1 MAGESSNAN
10 KQVGSLYLDL
20 QLLKANVDQAN
31 KLLSTIGKDIKQD
44 FSQSITKQIKESVEK
59 ATKEIGSISLPI
71 STSSSSTRTRPS
83 STSDRAVERE
93 ALRNLNSQLRIRNQI
108 HKIDKLLISA
118 KGDEADRLEEIKA
131 QSQAH
136 LLTYERQYNLL
147 ERNNSTLS
155 DSLSISAKQT
165 QIQATTIANETA
177 LEKERKKQ
185 QDILRQQSETYKTIE
200 RTVVAMLAV
209 YTTRALTNFWNEAHT
224 YATTYYDQLNEIR
237 IVTKATEEEAAQMGK
252 TYRQIAKDMKVSST
266 DVASAAV
273 EFWRQGQSESDV
285 NIRVKNT
292 TQYAKIAKLEFQD
305 AAEQVTAATNS
316 MNLDAQRVVDVFSY
330 LGDASAAGA
339 DEIGTAMQKAAA
351 TADEAG
357 VSFEWLGAYI
367 ATVSEKTRQAPE
379 SIGNAFN
386 SIMSRL
392 QSIKQMGYNE
402 EDETKINDVAKA
414 LNAVNIELM
423 GQDGEWRSMS
433 DIFMDVALQW
443 GEMDDKA
450 RAYLAT
456 TMAGTRQKNVFLTLM
471 NDMAKVSSTTGEA
484 SRAMELYYGALNS
497 AGAASEKYAIYQQS
511 VEAAQANMNVA
522 FEEFYSLLSA
532 NIIKEYY
539 NTMADLVSMITD
551 GTNAITVM
559 TGAVGG
565 LAIALTALGSLYAK
579 MKATDDKLSLI
590 SFITKPKIVATLGA
604 VAAGVIAVTAAFGAF
619 KQASSDSD
627 YDYTGV
633 LESINN
639 RITNTTALR
648 DEYEALAKVENRS
661 VQQNERM
668 KSIVDTLATSNDRLN
683 ESLGRVNG
691 GWENTQGI
699 LAAINAEIETYK
711 KSARDIANSQF
722 LQSMSSGADIVRA
735 QQSYNSA
742 GAKGV
747 MRDYLLGWQG
757 QKKGFLA
764 GGGTW
769 DLYNEKDIQHIVK
782 TFAHHEQGDYQQ
794 LGLDYADVKAILDE
808 YGNDYVSMVEDLI
821 NGLSSSERNAG
832 LQEAWKSFILS
843 CFTPLSYDDTY
854 TGLSTAMQQQLQ
866 EVALGFLDNF
876 SIEDLADPSKR
887 YTIQNQIV
895 EYINSLLTGDFG
907 GLSKMISQYMENLE
921 TYDPKNADH
930 VSAMEASKN
939 AINELIKSFNTS
951 YGTNI
956 PLLDTLVAIQKTAES
971 TGDETKTLEEQVR
984 SLYKSLSE
992 DVLNNAIAARSD
1004 SGWDKEIKSITEAL
1018 ESGDI
1023 ERIEKMAHAFAS
1035 EENAPWLEQMKTDL
1049 PFIANVLHTLYD
1061 DSGALVPDP
1070 VNIEEALRIWYE
1082 GLDETEKKA
1091 IAVGEALKNSLASQ
1105 ELEALTESGFASW
1118 FEEMSKFAETGDEA
1132 GLYGWLLGKDD
1143 EQLKAFIEA
1152 FPIFSEFLNSIIEGK
1167 GAVDESSESWALFS
1181 ENISNATNKYLEWLE
1196 AYKASQESEVTDE
1209 EGRGLL
1215 KSLSSAYDKDGI
1227 KGYKKEFES
1236 MTDAQRNW
1244 IVKNSEAGKQ
1254 MVEIMEDNTDATK
1267 DGTSAMKKMN
1277 REIGRMDLDDLVDAG
1292 DVWEDIPDMLDAAAK
1307 GGKDFSDAYSDAVG
1321 EVEKLSEAQGAL
1333 TAIQNGTL
1341 KSADDLD
1348 DAYSTLASYT
1358 GLSADSLR
1366 NDLSPALWM
1375 INNDTAQASNSVAY
1389 LANWLANAAGVQFTA
1404 SNWQSQLA
1412 ALMGS
1417 ADETTAHVATL
1428 VNTMLKAAGS
1438 SLYMSGNTVKVKWGG
1453 GSFTPASV
1461 RSGGGGRSGGGSG
1474 SSGSSSSNEMSE
1486 IEKMLDLM
1494 KQIQDIR
1501 DHQMDLIQEAR
1512 SYYETTG
1519 ELQGVIKYY
1528 EKERDAILD
1537 NNQVLED
1544 NIAKIESLMFA
1555 KQKEVASMSTSDDAY
1570 EQAAKDL
1577 EGLQEAHQ
1585 EYTQQLLEN
1594 RTAVEELTQSI
1605 KEQQDEIRDMEIE
1618 LRETIMDAI
1627 KDREELNERMLQGTI
1642 DVENEILDVIK
1653 RRYEKERDEI
1663 IETAE
1668 AKREALEEEMD
1679 LLDEQLEVRKKAA
1692 DQEDKQLKLTQLQAK
1707 LERIS
1712 ADPTRKKEELE
1723 LRKEIADLRDEMAW
1737 DLAEQEVEAQKD
1749 SIDQQ
1754 INSLDEYIEYVEN
1767 YYEELFNHPQKQIE
1781 EMKSI
1786 ISKTDEEILAFLQQN
1801 SEEYAASTE
1810 AAQQDMINSWNAML
1824 MDMHGSI
1831 EDYWDEVEQIIA
1843 GGDDAIIEFLKQNSA
1858 DYKAAGKLQAE
1869 AYVDEWKQQLEDL
1882 RKAHKE
1888 ITEEINNTTYT
1899 VVKPSTGSS
1908 SSNSGGSS
1916 GAGPSNSKPTAPQW
1930 YLTINGKKT
1939 GNPVS
1944 TESEAA
1950 RMAYLERT
1958 YGVQSGKYKPTDIIS
1973 YARYKKGGL
1982 ANFTGL
1988 AWLDG
1993 TKTKPER
2000 ILSAYQTE
2008 LFEDLIATLHGIK
2021 VFTSSM
2027 PSVGFDGANSG
2038 QTFTFGDIVINV
2050 DSLNNDSDYETI
2062 AEQIMEQIMDM
2073 MTRGSAVGGIRITR

>member
-1 MAGESSNAN
+1 MDSAGNKIRQTVKDGQLFSTVIEQVGEEAKLWAQIEKEQKEAREEERQIMKDLISEQKEYIAAQERINKAQEEMVRRTRERDYSLLFDQLDQKDQAQYLSSLDRQVQQTKELGIVEAKYVATSNRKERDSYALQVADIRRKLNAEKQISSELVNQNRSLSKNESVVQRLKVLAEARKTGEKQVAAAQKEQEEKLKSVSTFYDQILRSMTHMMVMWASNA
-10 KQVGSLYLDL
+10 
-20 QLLKANVDQAN
+20 LKSFWSDA
-31 KLLSTIGKDIKQD
+31 QD
-44 FSQSITKQIKESVEK
+44 Y
-59 ATKEIGSISLPI
+59 
-71 STSSSSTRTRPS
+71 
-83 STSDRAVERE
+83 
-93 ALRNLNSQLRIRNQI
+93 
-108 HKIDKLLISA
+108 A
-118 KGDEADRLEEIKA
+118 K
-131 QSQAH
+131 S
-136 LLTYERQYNLL
+136 
-147 ERNNSTLS
+147 
-155 DSLSISAKQT
+155 
-165 QIQATTIANETA
+165 
-177 LEKERKKQ
+177 
-185 QDILRQQSETYKTIE
+185 
-200 RTVVAMLAV
+200 
-209 YTTRALTNFWNEAHT
+209 
-224 YATTYYDQLNEIR
+224 YYDQLNEIR
-237 IVTKATEEEAAQMGK
+237 IVTGTNEEQANRMGQ
-252 TYRQIAKDMKVSST
+252 TYRSMAKEMSVSSSEIAK
-266 DVASAAV
+266 AAV
-273 EFWRQGQSESDV
+273 EFWRQGLGETEV
-285 NIRVKNT
+285 NSRQVNT
-292 TQYAKIAKLEFQD
+292 TKYAKIAALEFD
-305 AAEQVTAATNS
+305 EAAELVTAATNS
-316 MNLDAQRVVDVFSY
+316 MNQDAQRVVDVFAY
-330 LGDASAAGA
+330 LGDASASGA
-339 DEIGTAMQKAAA
+339 DEIGIAMQKASA
-351 TADEAG
+351 TAEEAG
-357 VSFEWLGAYI
+357 QSFEWLGAYI
-367 ATVSEKTRQAPE
+367 ATISEKTRQAPE
-379 SIGNAFN
+379 VIGTSLN
-386 SIMSRL
+386 SMMSRL

-402 EDETKINDVAKA
+402 EDETKINDISKA
-414 LNAVNIELM
+414 LSNIDVALM
-423 GQDGEWRSMS
+423 DNQGNWRNMN
-433 DIFMDVALQW
+433 DIFMDIALQW
-443 GEMDDKA
+443 DSLNDKT
-450 RAYLAT
+450 RSYIAT
-456 TMAGTRQKNVFLTLM
+456 TLAGTRQKNYFLTLM
-471 NDMAKVSSTTGEA
+471 DDLRKVASTTGEA
-484 SRAMELYYGALNS
+484 SRAMELYEGAMNS
-497 AGAASEKYAIYQQS
+497 AGTASEKYAVYQES
-511 VEAAQANMNVA
+511 IAAAHDKMKA
-522 FEEFYSLLSA
+522 SFEQLFSLLDSDTIKKWYEFLGQA
-532 NIIKEYY
+532 ADGWALVLSGGKITPSIDYTSVIDDLNGEINTITPQIKEYEQLYRSKNRTTEQTQRMEEIVQTLSNEYLPLQKSLKNANGEFKSGAEAIKAMNAELEYAIDIKREYEKQNLFKEAMDISGIQEIIAMREQYQSRQDLASLIAQGSSDFGYGDITSLSQDRMNTLGGELNKNMKMSSSWLKRLYPDKQEREEVLAAWNEFYEDYWDKMAYGY
-539 NTMADLVSMITD
+539 NTLRTQTMQQIE
-551 GTNAITVM
+551 
-559 TGAVGG
+559 
-565 LAIALTALGSLYAK
+565 
-579 MKATDDKLSLI
+579 
-590 SFITKPKIVATLGA
+590 
-604 VAAGVIAVTAAFGAF
+604 AAGDSVLNTSAIRIIDSFLAFESFDSLGETAKTEARKIAQSIADGITEADWSIGE
-619 KQASSDSD
+619 D
-627 YDYTGV
+627 YVHSLLY
-633 LESINN
+633 N
-639 RITNTTALR
+639 RSN
-648 DEYEALAKVENRS
+648 EALA
-661 VQQNERM
+661 M
-668 KSIVDTLATSNDRLN
+668 
-683 ESLGRVNG
+683 
-691 GWENTQGI
+691 
-699 LAAINAEIETYK
+699 YK
-711 KSARDIANSQF
+711 KVYQDV
-722 LQSMSSGADIVRA
+722 QSWMASGSDE
-735 QQSYNSA
+735 N
-742 GAKGV
+742 
-747 MRDYLLGWQG
+747 MRY
-757 QKKGFLA
+757 
-764 GGGTW
+764 
-769 DLYNEKDIQHIVK
+769 
-782 TFAHHEQGDYQQ
+782 
-794 LGLDYADVKAILDE
+794 
-808 YGNDYVSMVEDLI
+808 
-821 NGLSSSERNAG
+821 
-832 LQEAWKSFILS
+832 
-843 CFTPLSYDDTY
+843 
-854 TGLSTAMQQQLQ
+854 
-866 EVALGFLDNF
+866 
-876 SIEDLADPSKR
+876 
-887 YTIQNQIV
+887 
-895 EYINSLLTGDFG
+895 
-907 GLSKMISQYMENLE
+907 NLE
-921 TYDPKNADH
+921 TEI
-930 VSAMEASKN
+930 SA
-939 AINELIKSFNTS
+939 FNTMFGMS
-951 YGTNI
+951 LSLDGIMANLGSATGNLEGNI
-956 PLLDTLVAIQKTAES
+956 DNAEKRMSRLQSLADDVWANINAKNQSDKIAGFSTEGWTKQLSLMERALNEALKGNGSGWAES
-971 TGDETKTLEEQVR
+971 IMAAWLGNEEM
-984 SLYKSLSE
+984 YK
-992 DVLNNAIAARSD
+992 AMMSD
-1004 SGWDKEIKSITEAL
+1004 FNWFDDFALAMKDGNFTEAMQIMQDGMDKTKEKA
-1018 ESGDI
+1018 ES
-1023 ERIEKMAHAFAS
+1023 
-1035 EENAPWLEQMKTDL
+1035 L
-1049 PFIANVLHTLYD
+1049 
-1061 DSGALVPDP
+1061 
-1070 VNIEEALRIWYE
+1070 
-1082 GLDETEKKA
+1082 
-1091 IAVGEALKNSLASQ
+1091 GEALKNSLASQ

-1152 FPIFSEFLNSIIEGK
+1152 FPIFSEFLNSIVEGK

-1181 ENISNATNKYLEWLE
+1181 ENIGNATNKYLEWLE
-1196 AYKASQESEVTDE
+1196 AYKTSQESEVTDE

-1254 MVEIMEDNTDATK
+1254 MVEIMEDGTDATK
-1267 DGTSAMKKMN
+1267 DGASAMKKMN

-1333 TAIQNGTL
+1333 AAIQNGTL

-1438 SLYMSGNTVKVKWGG
+1438 SLYMSGNTVKVKWGS
-1453 GSFTPASV
+1453 GSFTPASA
-1461 RSGGGGRSGGGSG
+1461 RSGGGRRSGGGS
-1474 SSGSSSSNEMSE
+1474 SGSNSSNEMSE

-1528 EKERDAILD
+1528 EKERDAVLD
-1537 NNQVLED
+1537 NNKVLEE

-1618 LRETIMDAI
+1618 LRDTILDAI

-1642 DVENEILDVIK
+1642 DVENEILDIIK
-1653 RRYEKERDEI
+1653 ARYEKERDEI
-1663 IETAE
+1663 IETSE
-1668 AKREALEEEMD
+1668 AKREALEQEKD
-1679 LLDEQLEVRKKAA
+1679 LLDEQLEARKKAA
-1692 DQEDKQLKLTQLQAK
+1692 EQEDKQLKLKQLQAK

-1723 LRKEIADLRDEMAW
+1723 LRKEIAELRNEMAW
-1737 DLAEQEVEAQKD
+1737 DLAEEEVESQKE

-1754 INSLDEYIEYVEN
+1754 IDSLDEYIQYVED
-1767 YYEELFNHPQKQIE
+1767 YYEDLFKHPQKLIE

-1786 ISKTDEEILAFLQQN
+1786 ISKTDAEIIEFLKQN
-1801 SEEYAASTE
+1801 SEDYAASTE
-1810 AAQQDMINSWNAML
+1810 AAQQSMVNSWNDML

-1843 GGDDAIIEFLKQNSA
+1843 GGNDAIIEFLKQNSA
-1858 DYKAAGKLQAE
+1858 DYKEAGKLQAE
-1869 AYVDEWKQQLEDL
+1869 AYVDQWKKQLEDL

-1888 ITEEINNTTYT
+1888 VTDEINNTKYD
-1899 VVKPSTGSS
+1899 VVKPSTGN
-1908 SSNSGGSS
+1908 SNSGGSGGGS
-1916 GAGPSNSKPTAPQW
+1916 GGSSSSSSNPTAPQW

-2021 VFTSSM
+2021 VFTNSM

>member
-1 MAGESSNAN
+1 MVVLYASHALKTFWTNAV
-10 KQVGSLYLDL
+10 Q
-20 QLLKANVDQAN
+20 
-31 KLLSTIGKDIKQD
+31 
-44 FSQSITKQIKESVEK
+44 
-59 ATKEIGSISLPI
+59 
-71 STSSSSTRTRPS
+71 
-83 STSDRAVERE
+83 
-93 ALRNLNSQLRIRNQI
+93 
-108 HKIDKLLISA
+108 
-118 KGDEADRLEEIKA
+118 
-131 QSQAH
+131 
-136 LLTYERQYNLL
+136 
-147 ERNNSTLS
+147 
-155 DSLSISAKQT
+155 
-165 QIQATTIANETA
+165 
-177 LEKERKKQ
+177 
-185 QDILRQQSETYKTIE
+185 
-200 RTVVAMLAV
+200 
-209 YTTRALTNFWNEAHT
+209 
-224 YATTYYDQLNEIR
+224 YATTYHDKLNEIR
-237 IVTKATEEEAAQMGK
+237 IVTGATEEEAAQMGQ
-252 TYRQIAKDMKVSST
+252 TYRSMAQEQKVSSQ
-266 DVASAAV
+266 DIAKAAV
-273 EFWRQGQSESDV
+273 EFWRQGLGETEV
-285 NIRVKNT
+285 NSRQINT
-292 TQYAKIAKLEFQD
+292 TQYAKIAALEFD
-305 AAEQVTAATNS
+305 EAAELVTAATNS
-316 MNLDAQRVVDVFSY
+316 MNLDAQRVVDVFAY
-330 LGDASAAGA
+330 LGDASASGA
-339 DEIGTAMQKAAA
+339 DEIGKAMQKASA
-351 TADEAG
+351 TAEEAG
-357 VSFEWLGAYI
+357 QSFEWLGAYI
-367 ATVSEKTRQAPE
+367 ATISEKTRQAPE
-379 SIGNAFN
+379 VIGTSLN

-402 EDETKINDVAKA
+402 EDETKINDVSKA
-414 LNAVNIELM
+414 LSNIDVALM
-423 GQDGEWRSMS
+423 DNQGNWRDMS
-433 DIFMDVALQW
+433 DIFMDIALQW
-443 GEMDDKA
+443 RDLDDKT
-450 RAYLAT
+450 RSYIAT
-456 TMAGTRQKNVFLTLM
+456 TQAGTRQKNSFLTLM
-471 NDMAKVSSTTGEA
+471 DDQSKVSSTTGEV
-484 SRAMELYYGALNS
+484 SRAMELYQGALDS
-497 AGAASEKYAIYQQS
+497 TGTAAEKYAVYQES
-511 VEAAQANMNVA
+511 AAAAHDRMTTSLENL
-522 FEEFYSLLSA
+522 YSLLDAGIIKDFYNSASDLFNLFYLMAGGTIERDNYGSVLSNLQSQIDAIQPLVNEYATLNTIQNRTDVQNQRMAEIVKTLASTYQPFNQAQKDSAGNYLSGEQALGAMNGELEELIDLLQRYSKMNIEDKIA
-532 NIIKEYY
+532 NI
-539 NTMADLVSMITD
+539 T
-551 GTNAITVM
+551 
-559 TGAVGG
+559 G
-565 LAIALTALGSLYAK
+565 LANAKSNYDSAKANQSIVGLMQNAASILGYDIDAMNALDFNGLAVQINTFRDGGQGAGVKDIYNLFRPDGKKDQELWDAWDAFFKKYQARILEGYTE
-579 MKATDDKLSLI
+579 MTTLTLDDAESGQ
-590 SFITKPKIVATLGA
+590 AEA
-604 VAAGVIAVTAAFGAF
+604 VAAKVNE
-619 KQASSDSD
+619 
-627 YDYTGV
+627 Y
-633 LESINN
+633 LELFANS
-639 RITNTTALR
+639 
-648 DEYEALAKVENRS
+648 DEYAKLPSAFQKGLSELAGAIADSIIQADWDQGAEFVNQKISEYANNAWESYQQMIKEMQYYFSDANGVDPSDPVQMEALAAQRADMQKAIDVFNDLYGTDYTFDDILSSLFEP
-661 VQQNERM
+661 VQMIDETIKSSEKRMSRLQSLADDVWANINAKNQSDKIAGFSAEGWTKQLSLMER
-668 KSIVDTLATSNDRLN
+668 ALN
-683 ESLGRVNG
+683 EALKGNGSGWAESIMAAWLGNEDMYKAMMSDFD
-691 GWENTQGI
+691 WFDDFA
-699 LAAINAEIETYK
+699 LA
-711 KSARDIANSQF
+711 
-722 LQSMSSGADIVRA
+722 M
-735 QQSYNSA
+735 
-742 GAKGV
+742 
-747 MRDYLLGWQG
+747 
-757 QKKGFLA
+757 
-764 GGGTW
+764 
-769 DLYNEKDIQHIVK
+769 KD
-782 TFAHHEQGDYQQ
+782 
-794 LGLDYADVKAILDE
+794 
-808 YGNDYVSMVEDLI
+808 GN
-821 NGLSSSERNAG
+821 
-832 LQEAWKSFILS
+832 
-843 CFTPLSYDDTY
+843 FTE
-854 TGLSTAMQQQLQ
+854 AMQIMQD
-866 EVALGFLDNF
+866 GMD
-876 SIEDLADPSKR
+876 
-887 YTIQNQIV
+887 
-895 EYINSLLTGDFG
+895 
-907 GLSKMISQYMENLE
+907 
-921 TYDPKNADH
+921 
-930 VSAMEASKN
+930 
-939 AINELIKSFNTS
+939 
-951 YGTNI
+951 
-956 PLLDTLVAIQKTAES
+956 KTKEKAES
-971 TGDETKTLEEQVR
+971 L
-984 SLYKSLSE
+984 
-992 DVLNNAIAARSD
+992 
-1004 SGWDKEIKSITEAL
+1004 
-1018 ESGDI
+1018 
-1023 ERIEKMAHAFAS
+1023 
-1035 EENAPWLEQMKTDL
+1035 
-1049 PFIANVLHTLYD
+1049 
-1061 DSGALVPDP
+1061 
-1070 VNIEEALRIWYE
+1070 
-1082 GLDETEKKA
+1082 
-1091 IAVGEALKNSLASQ
+1091 GEALKNSIASQ
-1105 ELEALTESGFASW
+1105 ELEALKENGFASW
-1118 FEEMSKFAETGDEA
+1118 FEDLSKFAESGDEG

-1152 FPIFSEFLNSIIEGK
+1152 FPIFSEFLNSIVEGK
-1167 GAVDESSESWALFS
+1167 GAVDESTESWALFR
-1181 ENISNATNKYLEWLE
+1181 EQITGATNDYLAWLE
-1196 AYKASQESEVTDE
+1196 AYKTSQEDDVTEE

-1215 KSLSSAYDKDGI
+1215 KSLTSAYDKDGI

-1244 IVKNSEAGKQ
+1244 IVKNSEAGKE
-1254 MVEIMEDNTDATK
+1254 MVEIIEDSTDATK

-1307 GGKDFSDAYSDAVG
+1307 GGKEFSEAYSSAVG

-1555 KQKEVASMSTSDDAY
+1555 KQKEVAAMSTSDDAY

-1679 LLDEQLEVRKKAA
+1679 LLDEQLEARKKAA

-1916 GAGPSNSKPTAPQW
+1916 GAGSSNSKPTAPQW

-2021 VFTSSM
+2021 VFTNSM
-2027 PSVGFDGANSG
+2027 PSVGFDGSNSG

-2050 DSLNNDSDYETI
+2050 DSLNDDSDYETI